1 MYNATYIRYDKSH
14 WGKTNKGGGRGS
26 VKQIR
31 KGIRQQ
37 GQIVT
42 KVS

>member
-14 WGKTNKGGGRGS
+14 WGKTNKGGGGS
-26 VKQIR
+26 AKQIR

>member
-1 MYNATYIRYDKSH
+1 MQHTLDMTKAIGERQT
-14 WGKTNKGGGRGS
+14 KGGGS